1 MDNRARIEELRTAL
15 GLDVEAP
22 PDTVKTSKS
31 VAFASPLSATI
42 KEPEPTPRVV
52 NRPRL
57 APQIEY
63 WNKIRSVARFINTP
77 IWLGGITFLVLFG
90 LLSAT
95 KPGFL
100 GIDVLDEQ
108 GNSVRKT
115 DVRMCFWASASAG
128 VLVIV
133 APYLIRLKTAES
145 YGTYQQNNSSLPKTN

>member
-1 MDNRARIEELRTAL
+1 MENRARIEELRTAL

-22 PDTVKTSKS
+22 SDAVKTVKS
-31 VAFASPLSATI
+31 VAFASPVSATI
-42 KEPEPTPRVV
+42 KEPEVTSRLG

-57 APQIEY
+57 PPQVEY
-63 WNKIRSVARFINTP
+63 WNKICSAARFINTP
-77 IWLGGITFLVLFG
+77 ILLGGVTFLVLFG

-108 GNSVRKT
+108 GNSVRKA
-115 DVRMCFWASASAG
+115 DVKLCFWASASAA

-133 APYLIRLKTAES
+133 APYIIRLKTTES
-145 YGTYQQNNSSLPKTN
+145 YTTYQQNPGLQKTN